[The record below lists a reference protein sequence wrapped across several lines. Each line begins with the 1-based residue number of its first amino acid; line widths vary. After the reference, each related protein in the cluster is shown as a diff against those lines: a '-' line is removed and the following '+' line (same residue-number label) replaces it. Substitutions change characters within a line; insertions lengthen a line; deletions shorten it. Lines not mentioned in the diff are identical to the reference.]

1 MTDVVGA
8 FFRGEKV
15 EGVADEVPEGID
27 SSGLS
32 LPQQLFEFGE
42 GHLDRIEIR
51 AVGRQEQEARAGVGD
66 EALRLFVLMARQV
79 VEDHRVTLAQNGDED
94 LRDIGEETL
103 GVDRPLEHE
112 GRNQS
117 PAGEASK
124 KRRCLPMPVRRMAE
138 GTCADVGP
146 GVTCLLYTSD
156 AADERSSVDLGGR
169 R

>member
-66 EALRLFVLMARQV
+66 EAVSYTHLRA
-79 VEDHRVTLAQNGDED
+79 H
-94 LRDIGEETL
+94 ETPEHL
-103 GVDRPLEHE
+103 VCRLLLE
-112 GRNQS
+112 
-117 PAGEASK
+117 K
-124 KRRCLPMPVRRMAE
+124 KKKK
-138 GTCADVGP
+138 TKKN
-146 GVTCLLYTSD
+146 T
-156 AADERSSVDLGGR
+156 
-169 R
+169 

>member
-79 VEDHRVTLAQNGDED
+79 VEDQPARNVVVFQCPFGAWPKARAPTSAQ
-94 LRDIGEETL
+94 
-103 GVDRPLEHE
+103 
-112 GRNQS
+112 
-117 PAGEASK
+117 A
-124 KRRCLPMPVRRMAE
+124 
-138 GTCADVGP
+138 
-146 GVTCLLYTSD
+146 
-156 AADERSSVDLGGR
+156 
-169 R
+169 